1 MSSSTSTFPKAA
13 GPIGSP
19 SDLERHLVHDAKHN
33 LAGGLGDLK
42 IVGVKAAE
50 HVARQTFIEQGGCEQ
65 IDDAALERAQIG
77 GADGGD
83 EEREQRARV
92 GDQETLAPVEPEQV
106 RIPVV
111 ALWRRLDQ
119 PDRLL
124 PEQIEQLGAAADD
137 HLPRA

>member
-1 MSSSTSTFPKAA
+1 HT
-13 GPIGSP
+13 
-19 SDLERHLVHDAKHN
+19 

-42 IVGVKAAE
+42 VVGVKAAE
-50 HVARQTFIEQGGCEQ
+50 HVAWQTFIEQGGCEQ
-65 IDDAALERAQIG
+65 IDDAALERAQIR

-111 ALWRRLDQ
+111 ALWRLWGAFIRLSLVAR
-119 PDRLL
+119 PETAFAATAGLL
-124 PEQIEQLGAAADD
+124 CPYI
-137 HLPRA
+137 